1 MESNTLQDK
10 YLQFIRAMRFDLGL
24 YRALAIFA
32 ATSLPL
38 FRGMLPTEG
47 NDPIWVRLLLG
58 GIILTIFLSTFVSGF
73 VRKKIAYFGHF
84 VIYSVT
90 GWATWLVWL
99 NGFANPYLINFFV
112 VLLFAGINFKRL
124 SAWWPYALTLL
135 GLGTLACLLPH
146 PNGINLWGYL
156 PMLAFN
162 LLVSAVATSFRITIQ
177 SELNRQKHL
186 VSSIFESSPDAIF
199 MANSET
205 LEVTDSNQN
214 ARLMFG
220 LTGLNNKAQLHV
232 HLTTWLQTYLA
243 DRDSTERLGRGT
255 GTIPT
260 LDKRTIVGE
269 IVITEVRS
277 SQGNQ
282 LLVAISDITDK
293 QAIAKRLQLSD
304 DILQKVDHIV
314 LVCDADSNV
323 VYATPSV
330 RTMLGYDPREVLGQ
344 GWWNIKKKSGADPA
358 EDKNYIRDFVTGQVP
373 AKKDLYESRHIDA
386 HGKEQFILWKDSL
399 TANGLIMG
407 VGMLNTKN
415 HRDEV
420 VRKVVFSIAEG
431 SSKAQNPSEFY
442 QFIHH
447 EIRRIIDTPNFY
459 VAVYDSENDEVS
471 FPYYSDAE
479 DSVVV
484 ARVSRKR
491 KAGNGLTEYG
501 IKRRKAVLLV
511 KDDILD
517 LQVRGQVSVAGSIP
531 EVWLGVPLIHDDQ
544 VVGLITIQDYERSD
558 AYSQEDLTIVTFIAN
573 QVAQFVAKLQAD
585 EALRMSEERFRSI
598 YDQAA
603 VGIAQL
609 TPEGKFLQVNQKMEE
624 IFGYSAEELSLMVP
638 ADFTHPDDVDLGREE
653 LIDVLDGKRD
663 SYTKEKRY
671 RHKSGAPVYALLN
684 VSAYREN
691 GEPIF
696 IISVYE
702 DITEK
707 KRAQGETELLLRL
720 SSGLNTAESM
730 NDAVAIT
737 LEELA
742 GFDDWG
748 YATAYWLDQAGN
760 YQLCSEKIA
769 EDETLA
775 QLSVHERFDTDALK
789 QMTLSGKILW
799 HDDPELQTFKEV
811 TALAKELAVNTV
823 AFLPIV
829 HQGKAIVVIWLMSR
843 EGTFDRRSL
852 EKIAGA
858 VRSQLLAVHFRKMA
872 EAARIESENRY
883 RAITQAAFEGIA
895 IYQNGR
901 ILDANAAFAKIF
913 SFEQEDLIQM
923 ELADLI
929 YAESPEETVT
939 EIDRGDKSGVEFMGR
954 KKGGESIHLEALSRS
969 DTWQGQP
976 ARILAIRDI
985 TSQKLM
991 EEARE
996 SARLDA
1002 RFKAYIQNSSEII
1015 KIIEPDGRIAY
1026 CSPSYAKIFGIE
1038 AESVVGMNNREL
1050 VAAEDH
1056 AAFETALEE
1065 VLRSPLH
1072 SLQLQIRAPHQDG
1085 HDRILQV
1092 TLTNLMDDPMVKGV
1106 LISEGDITHVIE
1118 AQNSMR
1124 ESEARFKLLF
1134 ERSPDAIFVESE
1146 HGQILDLNEAA
1157 CQLHEMTR
1165 EELLGQFVAD
1175 LAAPG
1180 ERETVLATFPDL
1192 MSGKINY
1199 LEGLTYTKTGK
1210 VVGIEIRC
1218 NVINF
1223 QNRPALL
1230 LLVRDISERKKA
1242 ESLLKE
1248 SEERFRALV
1257 EHATEAIFVLDV
1269 DANRLI
1275 EVNMNAELLFGR
1287 SREELMHISPAS
1299 LSPHYQAN
1307 GDQSIEIEQALVQR
1321 ALQGELMV
1329 YEWLFVNA
1337 DQEEIPCEIRLN
1349 RFPSATRQLVRGSVT
1364 DITARKQAELKM
1376 QRSREM
1382 LRIQNEHLIELAA
1395 SHELNSGD
1403 LDVAFEYISKT
1414 LIDLLKVTRAG
1425 IWLFDAN
1432 AEWLVCKKEFDTET
1446 GTFVSGDQ
1454 RRTAEYPRYFEL
1466 VQSQRVLAIED
1477 AANSDAVL
1485 EFRERSIAPKG
1496 IASTIDA
1503 PFRHGGRVAGMIWL
1517 KQMHTKRTW
1526 EPEEINLVA
1535 TMADMVT
1542 LALQSWERKKAEN
1555 ALRDS
1560 ERNNKALLDGIPD
1573 LIVRITEKG
1582 TILDFK
1588 QSDQQDLIQFFE
1600 GAIGSPIE
1608 SLLPETMAGKLLS
1621 FAKKA
1626 IEIGEIQQFES
1637 EVILESGATM
1647 DYETRIV
1654 RSGPQ
1659 EVLVIVR
1666 DVTERKRTEKEL
1678 IKRNFELD
1686 SFVYRASHD
1695 LKAPLN
1701 SLMGLIGLVESETQE
1716 AAVLSYIKMMNKSVV
1731 KLDTFIR
1738 DLADFSRNARSELDH
1753 SPIDWAAMLNETLEN
1768 LQFADHADRIQKN
1781 IEVTF
1786 EGPFYSD
1793 PVRIGII
1800 FNNLI
1805 SNAIKYQNLKRSD
1818 SKVDVT
1824 ISRVGD
1830 QARIEIKDNGI
1841 GIAKEHQAK
1850 VYNLFFRASIQSYGS
1865 GMGMYIVKNA
1875 IERLKGHISMHSEEG
1890 EGTTFVVLLPDLGPS
1905 IPQEP
1910 LD

>member
-1 MESNTLQDK
+1 MESTTLQDR

-24 YRALAIFA
+24 YRALAIFSA
-32 ATSLPL
+32 ISLPL
-38 FRGMLPTEG
+38 FRGMLPSAA
-47 NDPIWVRLLLG
+47 NDPLWVRILLG
-58 GIILTIFLSTFVSGF
+58 SVIFLIFLATLVSGF
-73 VRKKIAYFGHF
+73 ARKKIAVFGHF
-84 VIYSVT
+84 VIYAIT
-90 GWATWLVWL
+90 AWAAWLVWM
-99 NGFANPYLINFFV
+99 NAYSNPYVINFFV

-124 SAWWPYALTLL
+124 SAWWPYALILL
-135 GLGTLACLLPH
+135 TVGTAACILPN
-146 PNGINLWGYL
+146 PQQINLWAYL
-156 PMLAFN
+156 PMLVFN
-162 LLVSAVATSFRITIQ
+162 LMISAVATSFRITIQ

-186 VSSIFESSPDAIF
+186 VSSIFESSPDAIV
-199 MANSET
+199 MANSQT

-214 ARLMFG
+214 ARMMFG

-232 HLTTWLQTYLA
+232 HLTQWLQSYLG
-243 DRDSTERLGRGT
+243 DREGAERLGRGN
-255 GTIPT
+255 GAVPT

-269 IVITEVRS
+269 IVITEVLS
-277 SQGNQ
+277 GQGHE

-304 DILQKVDHIV
+304 DILQKVDHLV
-314 LVCDADSNV
+314 LVCDADANV

-330 RTMLGYDPREVLGQ
+330 KTMLGYDPREVLGQ
-344 GWWNIKKKSGADPA
+344 GWWNIKKKSGEDPA
-358 EDKNYIRDFVTGQVP
+358 EDKAYIRQFVSGQVP
-373 AKKDLYESRHIDA
+373 AKKDFYESRHFDA
-386 HGKEQFILWKDSL
+386 QGKEQFILWKDSL

-431 SSKAQNPSEFY
+431 SSKAQNPTEFY

-479 DSVVV
+479 DSVLV

-501 IKRRKAVLLV
+501 IKRRKPVLLV

-517 LQVRGQVSVAGSIP
+517 LQVGGQVSVAGSIP
-531 EVWLGVPLIHDDQ
+531 EVWLGVPMIHDDQ

-638 ADFTHPDDVDLGREE
+638 ADFTHPDDIDLGREE

-748 YATAYWLDQAGN
+748 YAKAYWLDQSGN
-760 YQLCSEKIA
+760 YQACSDRII
-769 EDETLA
+769 EDES
-775 QLSVHERFDTDALK
+775 LSALSLNANFDTDTLK
-789 QMTLSGKILW
+789 GMDLSGKILW
-799 HDDPELQTFKEV
+799 HDDPEMRAFE
-811 TALAKELAVNTV
+811 AVREPAQSLGVHTI

-829 HQGKAIVVIWLMSR
+829 HQAKAIVVIWLMSR
-843 EGTFDRRSL
+843 EGSIDRRSL

-895 IYQNGR
+895 IYQGGR
-901 ILDANAAFAKIF
+901 ILDSNAAFAKIF
-913 SFEQEDLIQM
+913 AFEQEEMIQK

-929 YAESPEETVT
+929 YAESPEETVA

-954 KKGGESIHLEALSRS
+954 KKDGESVHLEALSRA

-1015 KIIEPDGRIAY
+1015 KIIDPEGRILY
-1026 CSPSYAKIFGIE
+1026 CSPSFSKIFDFP
-1038 AESVVGMNNREL
+1038 AESVIGINNREL

-1056 AAFETALEE
+1056 PTFQSALDE
-1065 VLRSPLH
+1065 VLASP
-1072 SLQLQIRAPHQDG
+1072 SQSIQLQIRAPHKDG
-1085 HDRILQV
+1085 HVRILQV
-1092 TLTNLMDDPMVKGV
+1092 TLSNLMDDPMVKGV

-1146 HGQILDLNEAA
+1146 QGQILDLNEAA
-1157 CQLHEMTR
+1157 CLLHEMTR
-1165 EELLGQFVAD
+1165 EELIGQYVAD

-1180 ERETVLATFPDL
+1180 ERENVLATFPDL

-1199 LEGLTYTKTGK
+1199 LEGRSYTKTGK

-1269 DANRLI
+1269 DANRLV

-1287 SREELMHISPAS
+1287 SREELMQISPAA
-1299 LSPHYQAN
+1299 LSPLYQAN
-1307 GDQSIEIEQALVQR
+1307 GSQSLEMEQQLQER

-1329 YEWLFVNA
+1329 YEWLFINA
-1337 DQEEIPCEIRLN
+1337 QQEEIPCEIRLN
-1349 RFPSATRQLVRGSVT
+1349 RFPSATSQLVRGSVT

-1403 LDVAFEYISKT
+1403 LDIAFEYISKT
-1414 LIDLLKVTRAG
+1414 LIDLLHVTRAG
-1425 IWLFDAN
+1425 IWLFDSN
-1432 AEWLVCKKEFDTET
+1432 AEWLICKKEFDTES
-1446 GTFVSGDQ
+1446 GTFMSGDS
-1454 RRTAEYPRYFEL
+1454 RRTADYPHYFEL

-1517 KQMHTKRTW
+1517 KQMHTKRAW
-1526 EPEEINLVA
+1526 ESEEINFVA

-1555 ALRDS
+1555 ALRIS

-1573 LIVRITEKG
+1573 LIVRITEDG

-1588 QSDQQDLIQFFE
+1588 QSDQQDLIQFFA

-1608 SLLPETMAGKLLS
+1608 KLLPDSMAGKLLT
-1621 FAKKA
+1621 FTKKV
-1626 IEIGEIQQFES
+1626 IDLGEIQQFES
-1637 EVILESGATM
+1637 EVVLDADKSM

-1659 EVLVIVR
+1659 EVLVIIR

-1753 SPIDWAAMLNETLEN
+1753 SPIDWQAMLNETLEN

-1786 EGPFYSD
+1786 QGTFYSD

-1805 SNAIKYQNLKRSD
+1805 SNAIKYQNLKRPD
-1818 SKVDVT
+1818 SKVDIT
-1824 ISRVGD
+1824 ISRIGD

-1875 IERLKGHISMHSEEG
+1875 IERLKGHINLHSEEG
-1890 EGTTFVVLLPDLGPS
+1890 EGTIFTVTLPDLGPNGLQS
-1905 IPQEP
+1905 HP
-1910 LD
+1910 D